1 MGEGEPHSLAEPI
14 PSLDKNGDDWDVMV
28 ADLRLGLVRNA
39 SAAGVILRVAV
50 KECWN
55 QLQKVK
61 EQEED
66 NPSWAAEPRDWGVSG
81 IPPPAASQVFLG
93 LRNPLVLRTAL
104 GLRMHSAWVAS
115 ESGCWTQIQASVG
128 SRSRGG

>member
-1 MGEGEPHSLAEPI
+1 M
-14 PSLDKNGDDWDVMV
+14 
-28 ADLRLGLVRNA
+28 
-39 SAAGVILRVAV
+39 

-66 NPSWAAEPRDWGVSG
+66 NPSWAAELRYWGVSG

-104 GLRMHSAWVAS
+104 GLRSGSIGIRVLDPDSSLDRLEVQGRVRLCSSLVSS
-115 ESGCWTQIQASVG
+115 EQFTLCKAEV
-128 SRSRGG
+128 